1 MIDMQAMLSQVV
13 QRDASDL
20 HLIVGVPPMLRIHG
34 QLTPVQGT
42 ETEALTNE
50 MAQQLAASIMTPEQK
65 ELLNVNKEVDL
76 GYQFGEYGR
85 FRVNV
90 YYQKGCISAALRLI
104 PSKIKTVDELGLP
117 KICHTF
123 AQWRQG
129 LGRKRPGARQL
140 LPFHAARRP
149 GAARS
154 SRQAGIPGARRPPPI
169 ICGIVYPIGRI
180 RHFFA
185 GVTPLFYMVSF
196 KQRTSDWS
204 SRWSFSTRSSL
215 WAEPTPPSPIARPP
229 RPGFWL

>member
-85 FRVNV
+85 FRLNV
-90 YYQKGCISAALRLI
+90 YY
-104 PSKIKTVDELGLP
+104 
-117 KICHTF
+117 
-123 AQWRQG
+123 
-129 LGRKRPGARQL
+129 
-140 LPFHAARRP
+140 
-149 GAARS
+149 
-154 SRQAGIPGARRPPPI
+154 
-169 ICGIVYPIGRI
+169 
-180 RHFFA
+180 
-185 GVTPLFYMVSF
+185 
-196 KQRTSDWS
+196 
-204 SRWSFSTRSSL
+204 
-215 WAEPTPPSPIARPP
+215 
-229 RPGFWL
+229 